1 MLLLI
6 RQHNILNLYRALHR
20 GALSLLGYK
29 CGFGQS
35 RVCQSVV
42 ISPLESAFTSS
53 ILSP

>member
-1 MLLLI
+1 MLRVI
-6 RQHNILNLYRALHR
+6 GRQIHCRAFHR